1 MKNIFLSIVYCL
13 LFIGFFS
20 CKEIQ
25 PVTMGGVENPRLK
38 SLSKEGIEFDFAMK
52 IKNPNKMRIIV
63 FPSSFDATLN
73 GTNAGKVRLAKRVKI
88 KANSD
93 ETSEFHIKSDF
104 SKLGFADMASII
116 PIVTSKRVDL
126 GLKGN
131 VRVGKWYYKKKFPI
145 ELRKTIPLSK

>member
-1 MKNIFLSIVYCL
+1 MKTPFLSIVYCL
-13 LFIGFFS
+13 LPIAFFS

-38 SLSKEGIEFDFAMK
+38 SLSKEGIEFEFGMK
-52 IKNPNKMRIIV
+52 IKNPNKMRIVV

-73 GTNAGKVRLAKRVKI
+73 GTTAGKVRLSKKVKI

-93 ETSEFHIKSDF
+93 EVSEFHIKSDF
-104 SKLGFADMASII
+104 SKLGFADMASIL
-116 PIVTSKRVDL
+116 PIVTSKKVDL
-126 GLKGN
+126 ALKGN